1 MWQNKTPIIII
12 ILSFFI
18 GIYFYPQMPDKMA
31 SHWNIKN
38 EVDGYL
44 PKFWGLFLMPLV
56 SLGMYGLFIALPR
69 IDPLRNNIEKF
80 KKYYFGFIFTM
91 VIFLFYIYILT
102 IVANLGHEF
111 DIGMFLIPGLS
122 LLFFYIGVMLKN
134 SKRNW
139 FVGIRTP
146 WTMQNDKVWKKTH
159 KLGSILFKIS
169 SVLIL
174 VGIFLPE
181 YVFWIVIGS
190 AIIISIVPIVY
201 SYIIF
206 KKSES

>member
-69 IDPLRNNIEKF
+69 IDPLKKNIEAF
-80 KKYYFGFIFTM
+80 KKYYFGFILIM
-91 VIFLFYIYILT
+91 IVFLFYIYTAL
-102 IVANLGHEF
+102 LG
-111 DIGMFLIPGLS
+111 LC
-122 LLFFYIGVMLKN
+122 
-134 SKRNW
+134 
-139 FVGIRTP
+139 
-146 WTMQNDKVWKKTH
+146 DK
-159 KLGSILFKIS
+159 
-169 SVLIL
+169 
-174 VGIFLPE
+174 
-181 YVFWIVIGS
+181 
-190 AIIISIVPIVY
+190 
-201 SYIIF
+201 
-206 KKSES
+206 